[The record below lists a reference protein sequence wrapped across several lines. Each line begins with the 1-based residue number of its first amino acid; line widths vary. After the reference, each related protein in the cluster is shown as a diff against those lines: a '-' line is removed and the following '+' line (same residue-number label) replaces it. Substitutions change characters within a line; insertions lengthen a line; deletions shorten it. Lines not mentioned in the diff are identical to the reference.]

1 MIILRSSS
9 NDLIYA
15 HIYIRTFSRVCSKKE
30 DGCVID
36 TDLCY
41 ISMLHTMYSSGHT
54 YTSGTHKTQTRPQAF
69 ILTYIYYYTNIYY
82 THIEQTDKCIY
93 KQRHKA
99 HKHRHTNMQADKKRI
114 DINMETENN
123 DVLRN
128 VHRLCRAYQ

>member
-1 MIILRSSS
+1 MMIILRSSS
-9 NDLIYA
+9 SDLIYA

-69 ILTYIYYYTNIYY
+69 ILTYIYFYTNIYY
-82 THIEQTDKCIY
+82 THIEKNTQM
-93 KQRHKA
+93 H
-99 HKHRHTNMQADKKRI
+99 
-114 DINMETENN
+114 
-123 DVLRN
+123 V
-128 VHRLCRAYQ
+128 

>member
-9 NDLIYA
+9 SDLIYA

-69 ILTYIYYYTNIYY
+69 ILTYIYFYTNIYY
-82 THIEQTDKCIY
+82 THIEK
-93 KQRHKA
+93 
-99 HKHRHTNMQADKKRI
+99 HTNAC
-114 DINMETENN
+114 INKDTKPTNTDTQTQEYTSTQKEDRYLYGN
-123 DVLRN
+123 RK
-128 VHRLCRAYQ
+128 

>member
-1 MIILRSSS
+1 MMIILRSSS
-9 NDLIYA
+9 SDLIYA

-69 ILTYIYYYTNIYY
+69 ILTYTYHYTNIYY
-82 THIEQTDKCIY
+82 THIEKHTNACINKDTKPTNTDTRIY
-93 KQRHKA
+93 KYTKEDRYLYGNRK
-99 HKHRHTNMQADKKRI
+99 
-114 DINMETENN
+114 
-123 DVLRN
+123 
-128 VHRLCRAYQ
+128 